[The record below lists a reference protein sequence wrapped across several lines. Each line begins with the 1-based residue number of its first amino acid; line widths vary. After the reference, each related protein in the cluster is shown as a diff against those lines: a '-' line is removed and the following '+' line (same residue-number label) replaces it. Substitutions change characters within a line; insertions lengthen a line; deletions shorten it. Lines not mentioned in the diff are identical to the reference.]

1 MHETMPKAIRQ
12 ARGSYEPAMK
22 EGRYIGHHGRTGS
35 ILVMT
40 PDGILRGS
48 GARRM
53 PEENRW
59 PKEGWDS
66 LKGYPWDVAPK
77 GRAKIQKDLVSGA
90 DASRLQLPSMPVL
103 AAAPQERRMY
113 ITRADVERFG
123 PTDLCP
129 GCTSV
134 ALGGRADVAHNDQCR
149 LRIAE
154 LLSQTDAGRE
164 RLERHR
170 RKRRQQDGDAQES
183 EDKRKKE
190 DKDEAQVSP
199 EAPRG

>member
-1 MHETMPKAIRQ
+1 
-12 ARGSYEPAMK
+12 
-22 EGRYIGHHGRTGS
+22 
-35 ILVMT
+35 
-40 PDGILRGS
+40 
-48 GARRM
+48 
-53 PEENRW
+53 
-59 PKEGWDS
+59 
-66 LKGYPWDVAPK
+66 
-77 GRAKIQKDLVSGA
+77 
-90 DASRLQLPSMPVL
+90 
-103 AAAPQERRMY
+103 MY